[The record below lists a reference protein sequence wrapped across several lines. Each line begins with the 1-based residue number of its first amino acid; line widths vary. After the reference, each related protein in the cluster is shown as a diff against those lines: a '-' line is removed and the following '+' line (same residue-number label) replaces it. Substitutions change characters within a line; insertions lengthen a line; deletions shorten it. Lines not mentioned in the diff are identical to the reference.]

1 MPATQVF
8 DSVLL
13 TITDGVA
20 RIELNRPEASNAFDM
35 NLGRGFADAVSAVA
49 ADTDVRS
56 VLICGRGRFFCP
68 GGDVASMA
76 AAADPSQYLFDLA
89 SAVHP
94 AVLTLSELS
103 VPVVAAVQG
112 AAAGAGL
119 SLTLVAD
126 IVIAGPSARFLT
138 AYGSIGLSP
147 DCGLSWLLPQVVGLR
162 RALELNLTG
171 RKLTA
176 AEAVEWGL
184 ATAVIDDDD
193 DVLEEATRMARK
205 LANGPASAH
214 GSTRHL
220 LRSWSSR
227 SFADQLD
234 AEVRSISAMAA
245 TPEAGL
251 RISSFASASTSG

>member
-49 ADTDVRS
+49 ADTNVRS
-56 VLICGRGRFFCP
+56 ILICGRGRFFCP
-68 GGDVASMA
+68 GGDVASMST
-76 AAADPSQYLFDLA
+76 AADPSQYLFDLA

-94 AVLTLSELS
+94 AVLALSELS

-126 IVIAGPSARFLT
+126 IVIAGRSAQFLT

-147 DCGLSWLLPQVVGLR
+147 DCGLSWLLPQIVGLR

-184 ATAVIDDDD
+184 ATAVIDDD

-227 SFADQLD
+227 SFAEQLD

-251 RISSFASASTSG
+251 RISSFVKAVTPG